1 MSAFVSIIATTS
13 QLAPGLESR
22 PALAISKPAAA
33 AGVGLFTAHLIVAEH
48 ATRDGTSK
56 GFSRARK
63 QTHIY
68 ARVEGDR
75 EADSLAAIGCGI

>member
-48 ATRDGTSK
+48 ATRDGTSRASPVPA
-56 GFSRARK
+56 SRPN
-63 QTHIY
+63 IY

-75 EADSLAAIGCGI
+75 EADPLAAIGCGI